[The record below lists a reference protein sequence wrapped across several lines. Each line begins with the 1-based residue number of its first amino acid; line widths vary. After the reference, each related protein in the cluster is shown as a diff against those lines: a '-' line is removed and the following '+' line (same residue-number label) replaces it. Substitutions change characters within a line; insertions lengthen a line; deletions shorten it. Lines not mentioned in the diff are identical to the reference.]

1 MLVWSRWTSVM
12 NLITNC
18 YTTYRA
24 KAIPINSYRE
34 AYIMLNMTV
43 PDGFSVILCVTFRM
57 GLTKNAKKIN
67 DGISCEYLGTVYESK
82 LNIIIYDLRA
92 TDVGLNSPYFRHL

>member
-1 MLVWSRWTSVM
+1 MLVWLRRASAM

-24 KAIPINSYRE
+24 KAIPINSYWE
-34 AYIMLNMTV
+34 AYIMLNMMT
-43 PDGFSVILCVTFRM
+43 PDDFSVIFCVTFRM
-57 GLTKNAKKIN
+57 GLTKDAKKIN
-67 DGISCEYLGTVYESK
+67 GGISCQYLGTVYESELK
-82 LNIIIYDLRA
+82 TIIYDFRA